1 MVLATSTPFAVS
13 TPHSLPRLQRGVLSV
28 PGAQEQGTSGDAGPA
43 FRADRTE
50 QIGRLG
56 TLIVNGART

>member
-28 PGAQEQGTSGDAGPA
+28 PGAQEQGTSGGAGPA
-43 FRADRTE
+43 FPADRTE
-50 QIGRLG
+50 RIARLG
-56 TLIVNGART
+56 ALMGNGARS